1 MARIK
6 SFCKNHIYAFTF
18 FAFLVLYN
26 FVVVLKCKLP
36 VISGVVY
43 SFHAVDYSM
52 GFCSQILPG
61 AIFNFIYDSLSE
73 NKVLIHE
80 TVLILLLFLAVA
92 VFCER
97 LFEKVPDE
105 YRKTALIVMLFF
117 LSGPGTFAAFIKD
130 IGSLDIYWVF
140 SAAFFLFCLTN
151 KRLYPLMIIPFV
163 VCVFVHYAS
172 FVCYIPFFVIIV
184 LYKISCNENKKERR
198 LLWGSL
204 ISAFSAAFVLAVY
217 FIKFQQSNLTYT
229 LEEFHAIFEKLG
241 VEHTRYYNW
250 AFYRIG
256 NEEMTNELGDKL
268 TWYESATE
276 APTFLKTILLAMQLG
291 LTLHNVYSL
300 DLENVLCQ
308 AILILPIVIL
318 CYLFIIRQIKANK
331 ANKLKVFALVCSLC
345 LFFATNL
352 AGFLF
357 SGDRVRW
364 MVHAFLMLVAI
375 SFYVCY
381 TEKQSLWSVFNR
393 IVQKVPVL
401 LLLCYYIIY
410 AVNTYDLYS

>member
-36 VISGVVY
+36 VISGLVY

-61 AIFNFIYDSLSE
+61 AIFKAIYGTISE
-73 NKVLIHE
+73 NKVLFHE
-80 TVLILLLFLAVA
+80 TVLMLLLFLAVA
-92 VFCER
+92 FFCER
-97 LFEKVPDE
+97 LFEKVPEE

-140 SAAFFLFCLTN
+140 SATFFLLCLTN

-184 LYKISCNENKKERR
+184 LYKISCLDNKKERKI
-198 LLWGSL
+198 LWISL
-204 ISAFSAAFVLAVY
+204 AAALGTAFVLAVY

-241 VEHTRYYNW
+241 VEHTRYYDW
-250 AFYRIG
+250 SFYQTG
-256 NEEMTNELGDKL
+256 DDPFADKL
-268 TWYESATE
+268 TLLDYESVS
-276 APTFLKTILLAMQLG
+276 FFKRILLQIQVTINLYIEYSEKFDAVIKSFI
-291 LTLHNVYSL
+291 LTLPVLVCLYYSL
-300 DLENVLCQ
+300 INC
-308 AILILPIVIL
+308 
-318 CYLFIIRQIKANK
+318 IKLNK
-331 ANKLKVFALVCSLC
+331 NNKIKVFSLVCSCFL
-345 LFFATNL
+345 LFATNL
-352 AGFLF
+352 VALMF
-357 SGDRVRW
+357 SNDRVRW
-364 MVHAFLMLVAI
+364 FVHAFI
-375 SFYVCY
+375 SLFVTVFYICY
-381 TEKQSLWSVFNR
+381 TEKQSLWAVIHR

-401 LLLCYYIIY
+401 LLVCYYIIY

>member
-61 AIFNFIYDSLSE
+61 AIFKAIYGTISE
-73 NKVLIHE
+73 NKVLFHE
-80 TVLILLLFLAVA
+80 TVLMLLLFLAVA
-92 VFCER
+92 FFCER
-97 LFEKVPDE
+97 LFEKVAEE
-105 YRKTALIVMLFF
+105 YRNTALIVMLFF
-117 LSGPGTFAAFIKD
+117 LSGPGTFAAFIRD

-140 SAAFFLFCLTN
+140 SATFFLLCLTN

-184 LYKISCNENKKERR
+184 LYKISCLDNKNERKI
-198 LLWGSL
+198 LWISL
-204 ISAFSAAFVLAVY
+204 ASALGTAFVLAVY

-250 AFYRIG
+250 AFYQTGDAEIG
-256 NEEMTNELGDKL
+256 DHMTLLENA
-268 TWYESATE
+268 WESTSFFE
-276 APTFLKTILLAMQLG
+276 TILLAMQLG
-291 LTLHNVYSL
+291 LTLHNLYSL
-300 DLENVLCQ
+300 DLENFICQ
-308 AILILPIVIL
+308 TVLILPIVIL
-318 CYLFIIRQIKANK
+318 CFLYIIRQIKVNK
-331 ANKLKVFALVCSLC
+331 DNKLKIFALVCSLC
-345 LFFATNL
+345 LLLATNL
-352 AGFLF
+352 AGLLF

-364 MVHAFLMLVAI
+364 MVHAFLMLVAT
-375 SFYVCY
+375 SFYVCH
-381 TEKQSLWSVFNR
+381 TEKQSLWSVFHR
-393 IVQKVPVL
+393 IIQKVPVL
-401 LLLCYYIIY
+401 LLVCYYIIY